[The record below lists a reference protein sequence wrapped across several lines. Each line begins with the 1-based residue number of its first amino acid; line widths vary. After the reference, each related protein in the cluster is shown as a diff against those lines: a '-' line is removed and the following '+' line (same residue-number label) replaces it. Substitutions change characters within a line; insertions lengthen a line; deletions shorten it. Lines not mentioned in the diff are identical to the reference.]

1 MLAGLSYAF
10 EGELHVLH
18 SDEKFS
24 YGSSDLESDVT
35 SWAIPLPPRRFIG
48 IIDLGGN
55 RPQYLGAQWVA
66 GKILIL
72 KILVSARIA
81 EPR

>member
-1 MLAGLSYAF
+1 MKNSLKKDKSQ
-10 EGELHVLH
+10 
-18 SDEKFS
+18 D
-24 YGSSDLESDVT
+24 YGSSDLERDVT
-35 SWAIPLPPRRFIG
+35 NWLIPLPSPPLPSPPPRFIG
-48 IIDLGGN
+48 IIDSGGN
-55 RPQYLGAQWVA
+55 RPQYLGAQWVT